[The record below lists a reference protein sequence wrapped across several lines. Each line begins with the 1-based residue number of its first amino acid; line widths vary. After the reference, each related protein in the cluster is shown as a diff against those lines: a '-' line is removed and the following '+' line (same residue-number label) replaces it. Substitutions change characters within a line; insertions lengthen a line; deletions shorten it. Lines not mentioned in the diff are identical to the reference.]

1 MPSLVNDAIRTSLPC
16 TGPSIEST
24 MTNII
29 KLVESSLGHRACV
42 CYILAK
48 ISNRPLAFYK
58 FSSQRRMIRLLVL
71 HFEIDRRVL
80 YPWQ

>member
-16 TGPSIEST
+16 TGPFIEST

-29 KLVESSLGHRACV
+29 QLVESSLGHRACV

-48 ISNRPLAFYK
+48 ISNRPLAFY
-58 FSSQRRMIRLLVL
+58 
-71 HFEIDRRVL
+71 
-80 YPWQ
+80 